1 MIITSS
7 YVLFQELRNEILLVH
22 VNIFLLRLSLTFQK
36 LIMKYS
42 ISGIGCRF
50 PGSAYLYTI
59 LYWAS
64 NNTESFWKILNEG
77 SCCISEVPKDR
88 WNSSVYSSNGTT
100 EEGKSVTSK
109 GGFIENVD
117 KFDITFF
124 NVAPKQANVMDPQQ
138 RMVLEVVYE
147 ALCDARIKVYISQ

>member
-1 MIITSS
+1 M
-7 YVLFQELRNEILLVH
+7 
-22 VNIFLLRLSLTFQK
+22 
-36 LIMKYS
+36 
-42 ISGIGCRF
+42 
-50 PGSAYLYTI
+50 
-59 LYWAS
+59 
-64 NNTESFWKILNEG
+64 NEG

-88 WNSSVYSSNGTT
+88 WSASIYSSNGTT

-109 GGFIENVD
+109 GGFLEGVD

-147 ALCDARIKVYISQ
+147 ALCDARIKVYYSLIIYFFLSYLM